1 VWGGVEAA
9 QEADGAQETADVI
22 VWRVTDGQ
30 TAQNVSAVLQN
41 GVSAPLV
48 VSATLALAEQYAAA
62 WTEAG
67 AQAVVGGESDT
78 GH

>member
-1 VWGGVEAA
+1 MENAHEAEQA
-9 QEADGAQETADVI
+9 QEAADVI

-41 GVSAPLV
+41 GVSVPLV
-48 VSATLALAEQYAAA
+48 ISATPALAEQYAAA

-67 AQAVVGGESDT
+67 AQAVAGGESDT